1 MDENNNLNNSQGVN
15 NENSQPE
22 KVPSVPVKNNT
33 EKSKQD
39 KRMLALII
47 TVGIITVIVL
57 ALIII
62 GIVKVTA
69 KKPVETVGSN
79 VESVSVSEQIPVNDN
94 TDLSVSVTSE
104 TILPET
110 SFEVTTTSVPTT
122 VQSVT
127 ESQTT
132 ATSATITEEK
142 TTVPQTTE
150 TETIEGLPPLEKTGD
165 NILSDDPDNEYIKLV
180 SEKKTVDA
188 SVLVAIYAV
197 PDEGNNFVLEFDGT
211 KDSNGKIIK
220 SPDTLLKV
228 HQVDKNKRIKTAT
241 VNGLGNS
248 GVGYA
253 EGKLVF
259 YMVTNIVMP
268 QYPDYFTG
276 IK

>member
-22 KVPSVPVKNNT
+22 KVPSVPVKNNI

-69 KKPVETVGSN
+69 TKPVETVDSN
-79 VESVSVSEQIPVNDN
+79 VESVSVSEQISVNDN
-94 TDLSVSVTSE
+94 TDLSVSVTSG
-104 TILPET
+104 TVLPET
-110 SFEVTTTSVPTT
+110 SFEATTTPVQTT
-122 VQSVT
+122 GQNVT
-127 ESQTT
+127 ETKAPS
-132 ATSATITEEK
+132 SAVVTKEE

-180 SEKKTVDA
+180 SENKKVDA
-188 SVLVAIYAV
+188 SVLVAIYTV

-228 HQVDKNKRIKTAT
+228 HQVDKNKKIKTAT